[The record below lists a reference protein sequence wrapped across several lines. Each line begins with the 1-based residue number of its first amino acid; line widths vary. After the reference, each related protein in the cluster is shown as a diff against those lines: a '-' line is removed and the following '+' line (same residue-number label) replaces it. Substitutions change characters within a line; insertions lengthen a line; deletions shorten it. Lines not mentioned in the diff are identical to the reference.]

1 MTTRTTD
8 PFPVPQYAGL
18 EPTHALDW
26 PAMARLVVRQV
37 LRLAPRERVLLSAN
51 PYFAGAMLDAVRAE
65 IQRVG
70 AIELATLLHWTP
82 ALASLRTPPGR
93 RPDPADALVEDQ
105 AVTDLFGLADVFIW
119 LPHDGRGP
127 RATYAVGQTERAI
140 ETWPGRAVHFH
151 WFHDPNDPDPASA
164 ANRALDRVYQEAIL
178 DLDYAALGRTMRRL
192 TAQMAE
198 AVIRVTNAAGTDL
211 AFRTTAR
218 FHQNDG
224 DASRESVADASSVRD
239 REEEIPCGALR
250 TIPVADSVEGVI
262 AFDRPFG
269 YPAEGYGLPFDRF
282 MADGLRLVF
291 ERGRIVRLETGG
303 DQVALERLWAAES
316 GDRDRLGEVVLGCNP
331 LLHPVPGSTFQPYH
345 GFGAGVLRLTIGE
358 NAESGGS
365 YRSSLHRWLMLL
377 DATITANGRAVVE
390 GGRLLADAP

>member
-1 MTTRTTD
+1 MRTTD
-8 PFPVPQYAGL
+8 PFPAPEYAGL
-18 EPTHALDW
+18 EPTHVLDW
-26 PAMARLVVRQV
+26 AAMARLVVRQV

-51 PYFAGAMLDAVRAE
+51 PYFGGAMLDAVRAE
-65 IQRVG
+65 IQRAG

-82 ALASLRTPPGR
+82 ALTSLRTPGGR
-93 RPDPADALVEDQ
+93 RPDPAEALVEDQ
-105 AVTDLFGLADVFIW
+105 AMADLFRLADVFIW

-127 RATYAVGQTERAI
+127 RATFTVGQTERAI

-164 ANRALDRVYQEAIL
+164 ANRELDRVYQEAIL
-178 DLDYAALGRTMRRL
+178 ALDYAALRRAMLCL

-198 AVIRVTNAAGTDL
+198 TTVRITNAAGTDL
-211 AFRTTAR
+211 AFRTTTR
-218 FHQNDG
+218 FHQNYG
-224 DASRESVADASSVRD
+224 DASRERAATAASVRD

-262 AFDRPFG
+262 AFARPFG

-291 ERGRIVRLETGG
+291 ERGRIVRLQTGG
-303 DQVALERLWAAES
+303 DQSALERLWAAET

-331 LLHPVPGSTFQPYH
+331 ILRPVSGSTFQPYH
-345 GFGAGVLRLTIGE
+345 GFGAGALRLTIGE

-377 DATITANGRAVVE
+377 DATITAKGRVVVE
-390 GGRLLADAP
+390 GGRLLADSS